1 MLLLDYNDDLSL
13 HVMPTGESN
22 GKLSKEKMNFDRAID
37 RIQSESA
44 KIHINALSPYVGFGG
59 GSYQIT
65 DVKRMTAT
73 EDFLN
78 MPLKDRNCEV
88 ELYENCRTRKL
99 LEECNCVPWEVP
111 GFKVK
116 HQRRDHYSFNFFQG
130 VDVCNVKGR
139 DCIERSSAKTY
150 NCSTTCMGIYADV
163 QWREMMLET
172 DLVREKED
180 SLDIKGKDEELYKQ
194 LADLRLEMKQL
205 WSLGQGR
212 KEEVDKEKYKM
223 MVAEY
228 RKFKAR
234 NMRHFKLNVGTN
246 LTAFGE

>member
-1 MLLLDYNDDLSL
+1 MNDTSSGQGKRNELMLLLDYNDDLSL

-116 HQRRDHYSFNFFQG
+116 HQRRDHYLFLLFP
-130 VDVCNVKGR
+130 GR
-139 DCIERSSAKTY
+139 GYLQRERE
-150 NCSTTCMGIYADV
+150 
-163 QWREMMLET
+163 RLH
-172 DLVREKED
+172 REK
-180 SLDIKGKDEELYKQ
+180 
-194 LADLRLEMKQL
+194 
-205 WSLGQGR
+205 LGQ
-212 KEEVDKEKYKM
+212 DLQLQH
-223 MVAEY
+223 
-228 RKFKAR
+228 
-234 NMRHFKLNVGTN
+234 NMYGN
-246 LTAFGE
+246 LC